1 MRHVRASLGRLN
13 VGSFSDGHG
22 STSYS
27 EAFRAEMDV
36 SFRSDARCGA
46 RAEECRGK
54 GPATVN
60 RASLFWRQKAK
71 ERPAGVTGG
80 FQAAG
85 V

>member
-1 MRHVRASLGRLN
+1 MNEARSCESRGELD

-36 SFRSDARCGA
+36 SFRSDPRCGA

-60 RASLFWRQKAK
+60 RASLFGGK
-71 ERPAGVTGG
+71 RPKKDPPA
-80 FQAAG
+80 
-85 V
+85 